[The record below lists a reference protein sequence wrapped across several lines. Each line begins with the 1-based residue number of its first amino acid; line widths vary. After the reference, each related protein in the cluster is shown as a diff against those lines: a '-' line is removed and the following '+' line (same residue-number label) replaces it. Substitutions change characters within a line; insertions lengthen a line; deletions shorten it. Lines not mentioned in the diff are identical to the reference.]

1 MDWDDAKFFLAV
13 AREGQMLGAARRLGT
28 SQARLSRR
36 IAALEAALGARLL
49 ERTTKGSELTED
61 GRSFLATA
69 ERVEAE
75 MLGGLA
81 RLQGR
86 SGEVR
91 GTIRI
96 GAPDGFG
103 GAFLA
108 PRLRKLAAL
117 YPELHVQLVAMPRS
131 FSLSRREADLAVMVG
146 RPDRGRLRMRRLTDY
161 TLGCYA
167 AQTYLDARGRPAR
180 VEDLAAHDLVG
191 YVEDLIPSAELAYA
205 TEISRDW
212 RARIEVSTA
221 IGQLAAVCSGA
232 GIGVLHDFMAAGM
245 PGLVPVLPHRTVTRA
260 YWMVWHENMR
270 VARRVG
276 AVADFIE
283 AEVRAE
289 RRIFRRGDG
298 TVPSGSGGEGGS
310 ACMDPAT

>member
-36 IAALEAALGARLL
+36 IAALEAAVGARLL
-49 ERTTKGSELTED
+49 ERTTRGSALTED
-61 GRSFLATA
+61 GRAFFDTA
-69 ERVEAE
+69 ERIEAE
-75 MLGGLA
+75 MLSGLA

-86 SGEVR
+86 SGEIR

-103 GAFLA
+103 SAFLA
-108 PRLRKLAAL
+108 PRLHKLTVL
-117 YPELHVQLVAMPRS
+117 YPELHVQLVPMPRS
-131 FSLSRREADLAVMVG
+131 FSLSQREADLAVMVG
-146 RPDRGRLRMRRLTDY
+146 RPDRGRLRVRRLTDY

-167 AQTYLDARGRPAR
+167 ARDYLAVRGRPES

-221 IGQLAAVCSGA
+221 IGQVAAVRSGA
-232 GIGVLHDFMAAGM
+232 GIGVLHDFMGADL
-245 PGLVPVLPHRTVTRA
+245 PDLVPVLPGMTVTRA

-270 VARRVG
+270 VARRVQ
-276 AVADFIE
+276 AVAEFIE
-283 AEVRAE
+283 AEVQAE
-289 RRIFRRGDG
+289 RSIFQRGNDD
-298 TVPSGSGGEGGS
+298 
-310 ACMDPAT
+310 A

>member
-36 IAALEAALGARLL
+36 VAALEEAVGVRLL
-49 ERTTKGSELTED
+49 ERTTKGCALTED
-61 GRSFLATA
+61 GRAFFETA
-69 ERVEAE
+69 ERIEAE
-75 MLGGLA
+75 LLGGIG

-103 GAFLA
+103 SAFLA
-108 PRLRKLAAL
+108 PRLHRLTSL
-117 YPELHVQLVAMPRS
+117 YPELHVQLVPMPRS
-131 FSLSRREADLAVMVG
+131 FSLSQREADLAVMVG
-146 RPDRGRLRMRRLTDY
+146 RPDRGRLRVRRLTDY

-167 AQTYLDARGRPAR
+167 SRDYIAERGQPGT

-191 YVEDLIPSAELAYA
+191 YVEDLVPSADFAYA
-205 TEISRDW
+205 SEISGDW

-221 IGQLAAVCSGA
+221 IGQLAAVKSGA
-232 GIGVLHDFMAAGM
+232 GIGVLHDFMAADD
-245 PGLVPVLPHRTVTRA
+245 PALVPVLPEHRVTRA
-260 YWMVWHENMR
+260 YWMAWHENMR
-270 VARRVG
+270 VARRIQ
-276 AVADFIE
+276 AVAEFIE
-283 AEVRAE
+283 SEVQTARQS
-289 RRIFRRGDG
+289 FMNG
-298 TVPSGSGGEGGS
+298 
-310 ACMDPAT
+310 

>member
-36 IAALEAALGARLL
+36 IAALEAAVGARLL
-49 ERTTKGSELTED
+49 ERTTKGSTLTED
-61 GRSFLATA
+61 GRTFFETA
-69 ERVEAE
+69 ERVETE

-103 GAFLA
+103 SAFLA
-108 PRLRKLAAL
+108 PRLHRLAAA
-117 YPELHVQLVAMPRS
+117 YPDLHVQLVPMPRS
-131 FSLSRREADLAVMVG
+131 FSLSQREADLAVMVG
-146 RPDRGRLRMRRLTDY
+146 RPDRGRLRVRRLTDY

-167 AQTYLDARGRPAR
+167 AQNYLAARGRPES

-191 YVEDLIPSAELAYA
+191 YVEDMIPSAELAYA

-221 IGQLAAVCSGA
+221 IGQVAAVRSGT
-232 GIGVLHDFMAAGM
+232 GIGVLHDFMAAEM
-245 PGLVPVLPHRTVTRA
+245 PDLVPVLPHRTVTRA

-270 VARRVG
+270 VARRVQ
-276 AVADFIE
+276 AVAEFIE
-283 AEVRAE
+283 AEVQAE
-289 RRIFRRGDG
+289 RPIFQRGNDD
-298 TVPSGSGGEGGS
+298 
-310 ACMDPAT
+310 A